1 MSMHDLVV
9 RNGTV
14 IDGSGAARGQVDVA
28 IDDGLIT
35 ALEPKAGL
43 ARREVNAE
51 ALLGTP
57 GWLDIPT
64 HYDGQATWDPAM
76 TPSSWHGV
84 TTTIFGNCGVG
95 FAPVR
100 PGSENY
106 LINLMEGVEDIPE
119 IVLSEG
125 LDFRWETFGE
135 YLDVLDESA
144 RVMDVGVQVPHAA
157 LRFYVMGDRGADHSE
172 RPTEDQVAQM
182 GRLLEEA
189 LRAGAFG
196 FSTSRTTKH
205 RAADGRPTPSLSAAE
220 PELAGIACAMKRA
233 GTGVIQVNSDFGAGE
248 FPLLRAAAE
257 LAQRPLSLLL
267 VQMDIAPNRW
277 AETLTSLD
285 AACADGLDFTAQVG
299 SRPIGI
305 LLGLQASR
313 HPFLT
318 HPLWHSLDAL
328 DHNAKT
334 ARIINDRDLRRRLID
349 DRPDD
354 DYTRG
359 MATILERT
367 FELGEPLNYEPDFA
381 NSIAN
386 RARAT
391 GRDPFD
397 LSLELL
403 LQKGG
408 TTLLLHTF
416 ENYSAGDLSV
426 VYEMLVNRNTVC
438 GIADGGAHVGYI
450 CDSSSPTSLLS
461 LWARDRTRGPKL
473 PLEFLVHKQ
482 TLATARSYG
491 LHDRGVIGPGY
502 RADLNVIDFAN
513 LGLVPP
519 IIVHD
524 LPAGGKRIVQR
535 ARGYRHT
542 FVHGTEVARNGE
554 DTGARPG
561 RLLRGFRS
569 GPSGR
574 ALSPDRRA
582 PGELPA

>member
-1 MSMHDLVV
+1 
-9 RNGTV
+9 
-14 IDGSGAARGQVDVA
+14 
-28 IDDGLIT
+28 
-35 ALEPKAGL
+35 
-43 ARREVNAE
+43 
-51 ALLGTP
+51 
-57 GWLDIPT
+57 
-64 HYDGQATWDPAM
+64 
-76 TPSSWHGV
+76 
-84 TTTIFGNCGVG
+84 
-95 FAPVR
+95 
-100 PGSENY
+100 
-106 LINLMEGVEDIPE
+106 MEGVEDIPE

-135 YLDVLDESA
+135 YLNVLEESR
-144 RVMDVGVQVPHAA
+144 RVMDIGVQVPHAA

-172 RPTEDQVAQM
+172 RPTENDITRM
-182 GRLLEEA
+182 GQLLEEA

-205 RAADGRPTPSLSAAE
+205 RAADGRPTPSLSAEE
-220 PELAGIACAMKRA
+220 PELAGIARAMKRA

-248 FPLLRAAAE
+248 FALLRTAAE

-267 VQMDIAPNRW
+267 VQMDIAPDRW
-277 AETLTSLD
+277 SETLASLD
-285 AACADGLDFTAQVG
+285 GACGDGLDFTAQVG

-318 HPLWHSLDAL
+318 HPLWHSLEAL
-328 DHNAKT
+328 DPNART
-334 ARIINDRDLRRRLID
+334 ARIVNDRELRRRLVE

-381 NSIAN
+381 TSIAN
-386 RARAT
+386 RARST

-397 LSLELL
+397 LALELL
-403 LQKGG
+403 LQNGG
-408 TTLLLHTF
+408 KTLLLHPF
-416 ENYSAGDLSV
+416 ENYCAGDLGV
-426 VYEMLVNRNTVC
+426 VYQMLVNRNTVC

-450 CDSSSPTSLLS
+450 CDSSSPTSLLTI
-461 LWARDRTRGPKL
+461 WARDRTRGPKL

-491 LHDRGVIGPGY
+491 LHDRGVIAAGY

-513 LGLVPP
+513 LGLEPP
-519 IIVHD
+519 VVVHD

-542 FVHGTEVARNGE
+542 FVHGTEVARDGE

-561 RLLRGFRS
+561 RLLRGFQT
-569 GPSGR
+569 GPGGR
-574 ALSPDRRA
+574 VLSPKRLT
-582 PGELPA
+582 PGDPQA